1 MTACC
6 DIQEH
11 GLSVGTGNVNR
22 ENGPSSIE
30 QPKSSA
36 VIKLASS
43 RLSDSLTKRAHLL
56 VLVVGLVW
64 TMPTLAEVSISD
76 LRTALED
83 MAATHGF
90 VVRGLDRI
98 EPEPAH
104 SSEGDL
110 NEQLRFMLDRYD
122 YVLLHTPTGEIEK
135 VLITGRKLLVPA
147 QPQQLTVETSRRGAQ
162 HLIEAVLAGPGTA
175 RRRTLL
181 VVDTGATTVVL
192 PASMIEELGY
202 SAEDLHEGWA
212 QTANG
217 KVAAKLG
224 TLRSVEVGRFVA
236 RDVTVTFVADDGL
249 SGNKLLGLSFLERF
263 RVTLDDA
270 KNQLVLMAK

>member
-1 MTACC
+1 MKKRSLSLLC
-6 DIQEH
+6 D
-11 GLSVGTGNVNR
+11 
-22 ENGPSSIE
+22 P
-30 QPKSSA
+30 
-36 VIKLASS
+36 
-43 RLSDSLTKRAHLL
+43 LTKRARVL

-64 TMPTLAEVSISD
+64 TMPTLAEETVSD
-76 LRTALED
+76 LSTALED
-83 MAATHGF
+83 MAVTHGF
-90 VVRGLDRI
+90 VVQGLDRI
-98 EPEPAH
+98 EREPAH
-104 SSEGDL
+104 FSEGDL
-110 NEQLRFMLDRYD
+110 AEQLRLLLDGYD

-147 QPQQLTVETSRRGAQ
+147 QPQQLTLETSRRGAQ

-175 RRRTLL
+175 RWRTLL

-202 SAEDLHEGWA
+202 SAEDLRDGWA

-217 KVAAKLG
+217 KVTAKLG
-224 TLRSVEVGRFVA
+224 TLRSVEVGRFIA
-236 RDVTVTFVADDGL
+236 RDVTVTFVADDRL